1 MKFKLL
7 IITLFFSYLG
17 FAQTNKK
24 ITSIETVKI
33 LNDNTKEAVYY
44 FQNNWKQLRLRA
56 LDNGYI
62 ESFQLL
68 ETSFSDTTPFHFVLV
83 TTYANKKQFDDREVH
98 FQELIEASGNLKLLN
113 DKKLSEFRKSVFA
126 VDGAKHIE

>member
-24 ITSIETVKI
+24 ITTIETVEI
-33 LNDNTKEAVYY
+33 LNNNTKEAVYY

-56 LDNGYI
+56 LDKGYI

-68 ETSFSDTTPFHFVLV
+68 ETSFSNETPFHFVLV
-83 TTYANKKQFDDREVH
+83 TTYANKKQFEDREVH
-98 FQELIEASGNLKLLN
+98 FQELIEESGNLKLLN
-113 DKKLSEFRKSVFA
+113 DKKPSEFRKSVFA